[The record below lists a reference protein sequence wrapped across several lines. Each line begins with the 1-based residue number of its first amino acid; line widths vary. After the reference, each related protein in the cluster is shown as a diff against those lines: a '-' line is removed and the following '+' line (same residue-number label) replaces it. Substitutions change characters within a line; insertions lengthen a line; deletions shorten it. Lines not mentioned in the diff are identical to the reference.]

1 MNTPK
6 SLTHTKWECKYHI
19 VWIPKYRRK
28 TIYKELS
35 QYLGSLLKEL
45 KFHRFFSS
53 PNLIRPGYPSS
64 WHEKWI
70 FTFCAKLSRENI
82 KIQFIKQ

>member
-45 KFHRFFSS
+45 ASQK
-53 PNLIRPGYPSS
+53 
-64 WHEKWI
+64 E
-70 FTFCAKLSRENI
+70 CAIEEGHLMADHVQAN
-82 KIQFIKQ
+82 KQTTVSGLES